1 MIFIAW
7 DQIIFASD
15 IRGSRFYV
23 GSVVV
28 FFDTIFSVNI
38 DVIHF
43 SRISCLKIDFFF
55 RVGSTRIHKPLVWI
69 KKVIQC
75 GFHFIVLEKIFFF
88 FFFFFFEYFSRL
100 HLQICRPRKLKSAFD
115 NVRTSFYLLIL
126 NYEKI

>member
-1 MIFIAW
+1 MLVWFSLRGTKLYSR
-7 DQIIFASD
+7 QIYVD
-15 IRGSRFYV
+15 HVFYV

-75 GFHFIVLEKIFFF
+75 GFDFIVLENIFFF
-88 FFFFFFEYFSRL
+88 LFFFWIFLAFTSADMQAQKIKKCFWQRENFFLFTHS
-100 HLQICRPRKLKSAFD
+100 
-115 NVRTSFYLLIL
+115 
-126 NYEKI
+126 

>member
-1 MIFIAW
+1 M
-7 DQIIFASD
+7 DHV
-15 IRGSRFYV
+15 FYV

-75 GFHFIVLEKIFFF
+75 GFDFIVLENILFFLFFF
-88 FFFFFFEYFSRL
+88 LNISRVYV
-100 HLQICRPRKLKSAFD
+100 CRYAGPE
-115 NVRTSFYLLIL
+115 N
-126 NYEKI
+126 